1 MHRSVQI
8 ALRAGVTLALAA
20 AAAVAAHSLWHSYR
34 LAPWTRDGRI
44 RADIVQIAPDVS
56 GLVDRVFV
64 RDNQAI
70 HRGDLL
76 FTVDGERYRWALS
89 QAQGGLRALGV
100 QIEQAEREAARNRT
114 LSDLVAAEQREQA
127 ASKVQQLRAAIAQAS
142 AAAETARLN
151 LERTQVRAPVDGW
164 ITNLDVR
171 PGSYATAGRPVLA
184 LVDSQS
190 LHAVGYFEETK
201 VPRIHIGDAV
211 RVRMLGD
218 AHVLTGHVQGIA
230 AAIEDRERQGSSNL
244 LANVN
249 PTFNWVRLAQRIP
262 VRIQLDGVPPD
273 AQLIMGRTATID
285 VVGNASS
292 PVAAPSSTAM
302 AQGAR

>member
-1 MHRSVQI
+1 MHRSVQL
-8 ALRAGVTLALAA
+8 ALRVGVTLVLGAV
-20 AAAVAAHSLWHSYR
+20 AAVAAHSLWQNYR

-44 RADIVQIAPDVS
+44 RADIVQVAPDVS

-64 RDNQAI
+64 HDNQVV
-70 HRGDLL
+70 RQGDVL

-89 QAQGGLRALGV
+89 QAEGGLRSLRV
-100 QIEQAEREAARNRT
+100 QIEQAEREAARSRA
-114 LSDLVAAEQREQA
+114 LGDIVAAEQREQSV
-127 ASKVQQLRAAIAQAS
+127 SKVQQLGASILQAT
-142 AAAETARLN
+142 AAAETARIN

-164 ITNLDVR
+164 VTNFELR
-171 PGSYATAGRPVLA
+171 PGSYATAGRPLLA
-184 LVDSQS
+184 LVDSRS

-201 VPRIHIGDAV
+201 VPRIHVGDAV
-211 RVRMLGD
+211 HVRMLGD
-218 AHVLTGHVQGIA
+218 TQVLAGHVQGIA

-262 VRIQLDGVPPD
+262 VRIQLDEVPPD

-285 VVGNASS
+285 VLGN
-292 PVAAPSSTAM
+292 PPSTATTL
-302 AQGAR
+302 GAR